1 MRTRKLGLAALVA
14 TLSAA
19 GTASAQLGNAAA
31 DKGDRGLALQ
41 QFDPAPSGDHFFQV
55 PDASVGSKPS
65 VTLLFN
71 YAHQP
76 LKLKVDGTEK
86 SKPVKSQMYGHID
99 GSYSFANRALLFVDV
114 PFALVQSGD
123 EGADG
128 KKVKGGKLADVR
140 GGFRVAAFGKPEM
153 GPYNGFNLA
162 LQLDVWVPTGKEEEG
177 TGDGKARFNPKLVV
191 GGESAGFVYAGN
203 VGYLVRKKKDLGSS
217 AEIGHALTFGFAAGV
232 KVGENLQVGPELYG
246 NTVIG
251 TSDEVLG
258 SGGLVKGN
266 GDAKFLGTHSSPI
279 EAILGAKARVG
290 DLVLGGG
297 VGPGITKTPGVGQ
310 FRAVASVALVPKIDF
325 GPGDKDG
332 DGIADDKDAC
342 PDVKGVASSDPKK
355 NGCPADAPKDRD
367 GDGVRDA
374 QDACPDTP
382 GVASSDPA
390 KNGCPA
396 DRDGDGVADAV
407 DACPDTPGTADA
419 DPKKNGCPADK
430 DGDGVP
436 DAQDACVDVP
446 GVKSDDPKKN
456 GCPAD
461 KDGDGILDKDDA
473 CPDVAG
479 VASTD
484 PKKNG
489 CPALAKLEGKEI
501 KIMEQ
506 VFFETG
512 KSVIKPESDK
522 LLGEVA
528 AILKEHPEVQKLRI
542 EGHTDS
548 KGSKPANKMLSQS
561 RADAV
566 KKWLGTKGGVDIKR
580 LVAQGVGQD
589 KPIADNG
596 TEEGRAKNRRV
607 EFHVSKDAADAPPAP
622 PAKAPTPPPA
632 MKKK

>member
-14 TLSAA
+14 TLGAA

-31 DKGDRGLALQ
+31 AKGDRGLALQ

-55 PDASVGSKPS
+55 PDASVGAKPS

-86 SKPVKSQMYGHID
+86 AKPVKSQMYGHLD
-99 GSYSFANRALLFVDV
+99 ASYGIANRFLLFVDV
-114 PFALVQSGD
+114 PFALAQSGD
-123 EGADG
+123 ANAAGE
-128 KKVKGGKLADVR
+128 KVKGGKLADVR
-140 GGFRVAAFGKPEM
+140 GGFRLAAFGKPEA

-162 LQLDVWVPTGKEEEG
+162 LQTDVWVPTGKEVDG
-177 TGDGKARFNPKLVV
+177 TGDGQVRINPKIVI

-203 VGYLVRKKKDLGSS
+203 VGYLIRKKKDLGSS

-232 KVGENLQVGPELYG
+232 KVGENLQIGPEVYG

-251 TSDEVLG
+251 TSDDVLG
-258 SGGLVKGN
+258 TGGAVKGI
-266 GDAKFLGTHSSPI
+266 GEAKFLGTHSSPI

-290 DLVLGGG
+290 DIVLGGG
-297 VGPGITKTPGVGQ
+297 VGPGLTKTPGVGQ
-310 FRAVASVALVPKIDF
+310 FRAVASIALVPKIEI
-325 GPGDKDG
+325 GPGDKDK
-332 DGIADDKDAC
+332 DGITDDKDAC
-342 PDVKGVASSDPKK
+342 PDVAGVASSDPKK
-355 NGCPADAPKDRD
+355 NGCPAPKDRD
-367 GDGVRDA
+367 GDGVVDA

-396 DRDGDGVADAV
+396 DRDSDGVVDAV
-407 DACPDTPGTADA
+407 DACPDTPGQADA

-430 DGDGVP
+430 DGDGIP
-436 DAQDACVDVP
+436 DAQDACVDVA

-456 GCPAD
+456 GCPPD
-461 KDGDGILDKDDA
+461 KDGDGVLDKDDA

-542 EGHTDS
+542 EGHTDN
-548 KGSKPANKMLSQS
+548 KGTKFGNQALSQA
-561 RADAV
+561 RANAV
-566 KKWLGTKGGVDIKR
+566 QKWLATKGGVDAKR
-580 LVAQGVGQD
+580 LEAKGFGQD

-596 TEEGRAKNRRV
+596 TEDGRARNRRV
-607 EFHVSKDAADAPPAP
+607 EFHISKESTDAAPA
-622 PAKAPTPPPA
+622 PAKAPAQAPPA
-632 MKKK
+632 VGKKK

>member
-14 TLSAA
+14 TLGAA

-31 DKGDRGLALQ
+31 AKGDRGLALQ

-55 PDASVGSKPS
+55 PDASVGAKPS

-86 SKPVKSQMYGHID
+86 AKPVKSQMYGHLD
-99 GSYSFANRALLFVDV
+99 ASYGIANRFLLFVDV
-114 PFALVQSGD
+114 PFALAQSGD
-123 EGADG
+123 ANAAGE
-128 KKVKGGKLADVR
+128 KVKGGKLADVR
-140 GGFRVAAFGKPEM
+140 GGFRLAAFGKPEA

-162 LQLDVWVPTGKEEEG
+162 LQTDVWVPTGKEVDG
-177 TGDGKARFNPKLVV
+177 TGDGQVRINPKIVI

-203 VGYLVRKKKDLGSS
+203 VGYLIRKKKDLGSS

-232 KVGENLQVGPELYG
+232 KVGENLQIGPEVYG

-251 TSDEVLG
+251 TSDDVLG
-258 SGGLVKGN
+258 TGGAVKGI
-266 GDAKFLGTHSSPI
+266 GEAKFLGTHSSPI

-290 DLVLGGG
+290 DIVLGGG
-297 VGPGITKTPGVGQ
+297 VGPGLTKTPGVGQ
-310 FRAVASVALVPKIDF
+310 FRAVASIALVPKIEI
-325 GPGDKDG
+325 GPGDKDK
-332 DGIADDKDAC
+332 DGITDDKDAC
-342 PDVKGVASSDPKK
+342 PDVAGVASSDPKK
-355 NGCPADAPKDRD
+355 NGCPAPKDRD
-367 GDGVRDA
+367 GDGVVDA

-396 DRDGDGVADAV
+396 DRDSDGVVDAV
-407 DACPDTPGTADA
+407 DACPDTPGQADA

-430 DGDGVP
+430 DGDGIP
-436 DAQDACVDVP
+436 DAQDACVDVA

-456 GCPAD
+456 GCPPD
-461 KDGDGILDKDDA
+461 KDGDGVLDKDDA

-542 EGHTDS
+542 EGHTDN
-548 KGSKPANKMLSQS
+548 KGTKFGNQALSQA
-561 RADAV
+561 RANAV
-566 KKWLGTKGGVDIKR
+566 QKWLATKGGVDAKR
-580 LVAQGVGQD
+580 LEAKGFGQD

-596 TEEGRAKNRRV
+596 TEDGRARNRRV
-607 EFHVSKDAADAPPAP
+607 EFHISKESSDAAPA
-622 PAKAPTPPPA
+622 PAKAPAKAPPA
-632 MKKK
+632 VGKKK